1 MRKKTDRPR
10 VSADRSAGRAS
21 PLQPV
26 DADATRLARTLLR
39 SARHGA
45 LAVLRPGDGHPAA
58 SRVLVATDFLGR
70 PLLLM
75 SDLTLHARALAV
87 DCRCS
92 LLVGAAGKGDP
103 LTHPRLTV
111 FGTASA
117 IAADDPERP
126 ALRERFLARHP
137 KSALYADFSNFHFVQ
152 LESASASLNGGFGRA
167 FELTPAEFIDG
178 PAEELQATAIRARD
192 HINADH
198 GDAIDRIALDAGHEG
213 HGWRIATLDR
223 LGFEILRGDAL
234 CRVEFPADAVAAGGF
249 RSAFVDLAAGQ
260 A

>member
-1 MRKKTDRPR
+1 MSKKTERPKVSDVRPADRP
-10 VSADRSAGRAS
+10 S

-26 DADATRLARTLLR
+26 DADARRLTRTLLR

-58 SRVLVATDFLGR
+58 SRVLVATNFLGR

-75 SDLTLHARALAV
+75 SDLTLHARALAA
-87 DCRCS
+87 DPRCS
-92 LLVGAAGKGDP
+92 LLVEATGKGDP

-117 IAADDPERP
+117 VAADDPERP

-137 KSALYADFSNFHFVQ
+137 KSALYADFGDFRFVR

-167 FELTPAEFIDG
+167 FELTPAEFIDS
-178 PAEELQATAIRARD
+178 PAEELEATAIRARV
-192 HINADH
+192 HMNTDH
-198 GDAIDRIALDAGHEG
+198 GEAIDRIAVDAGHEG
-213 HGWRIATLDR
+213 QGWRIATLDR
-223 LGFEILRGDAL
+223 FGFEILRGDTL
-234 CRVEFPADAVAAGGF
+234 RRVEFRTDAVAAGGF
-249 RSAFVDLAAGQ
+249 RSAFVDLADGKA
-260 A
+260 

>member
-1 MRKKTDRPR
+1 MSENNDNSKGRFQPPADRP
-10 VSADRSAGRAS
+10 AM
-21 PLQPV
+21 LQTV
-26 DADATRLARTLLR
+26 DAAARRLARTLLR

-75 SDLTLHARALAV
+75 SDLTLHARALAA

-92 LLVGAAGKGDP
+92 LLVEATGKGDP

-111 FGTASA
+111 FGGASA
-117 IAADDPERP
+117 VAADDPKRP

-137 KSALYADFSNFHFVQ
+137 KSALYADFGDFHFVRLQ
-152 LESASASLNGGFGRA
+152 PQSASLNGGFGRA
-167 FELTPAEFIDG
+167 FELGLAEFIDS
-178 PAEELQATAIRARD
+178 PANELEATAMQARN
-192 HINADH
+192 HMNADH
-198 GDAIDRIALDAGHEG
+198 GDAIDRIAIDAGHEG

-223 LGFEILRGDAL
+223 LGFEILRGDEL
-234 CRVEFPADAVAAGGF
+234 YRLEFGADAVATGGL
-249 RSAFVDLAAGQ
+249 RSAFVDLAADK